1 MMMIPSLFTQAR
13 MEILPRTQRY
23 VATDHGVRQYH
34 YLKENVDTSV
44 PENRYLKD
52 EAQNVV
58 HTNLMSKMLTLTANK
73 VAALDP
79 YGMGVEMEGGK
90 PGWYDALNGLP
101 GLLGSSMAE
110 AYEVYRMI
118 CWEKEAVQESG
129 RDVALLEEVAEL
141 ALAVAKA
148 CKDHVDEMEGD
159 GQAYGFG
166 RILTMPKKLSG
177 QKQQNLFPERRLYG
191 TANSS
196 WRCWML
202 TPLL

>member
-1 MMMIPSLFTQAR
+1 
-13 MEILPRTQRY
+13 
-23 VATDHGVRQYH
+23 
-34 YLKENVDTSV
+34 
-44 PENRYLKD
+44 
-52 EAQNVV
+52 
-58 HTNLMSKMLTLTANK
+58 
-73 VAALDP
+73 
-79 YGMGVEMEGGK
+79 MGVEMEGGK

-159 GQAYGFG
+159 EQAYGLWTDINNAKEAFW
-166 RILTMPKKLSG
+166 